1 MSDHVDPFIG
11 TEITDLPPQ
20 TRLAATWWWPKPQ
33 VGNTH
38 PGATYPLGMVSAC
51 AYSGAYPT
59 GYGRYDL
66 SLEGVPS
73 TIHDT
78 QLASGF
84 THFQQ
89 SGTGAIRKYYNYF
102 RVTPMVEPL
111 DVLGRTWDI
120 TDETAE
126 PGYYRA
132 TLESGITAEIT
143 VGPKSAVHRYTFPKH
158 SNARIVIDFS
168 LGGLAIPYG
177 ATVPLRAHLETI
189 EPGVASGEV
198 VAEGA
203 PIAVHVECDT
213 PQWRQMLWYDRR
225 LMPGG
230 TKLALDHIRPTTLRP
245 FGLMWAG
252 PSEPGQT
259 VELRIGFSLRGAE
272 QAEKNLR
279 ADCGP
284 GPARFDAR
292 RERTR
297 KTWRKHIKTISVET
311 PSPDRKTVFATA
323 MYHSLIKPSF
333 ANSESPFWPSAGP
346 FAFDI
351 STMWDIY
358 RTQLPLLTATQPEK
372 AVELANALLTI
383 CEEEGNFPIGYR
395 LARGGDRFSRQGS
408 ALAHTFLADLCQ
420 LGLPGIDWDWALV
433 HMSDDL
439 RRTYGEE
446 YLLRGEAHPITHTLD
461 LAFGYW
467 CTAKVARHVGD
478 KALAAQFEALAERWI
493 NAYNRSTGLLKDSTY
508 YEGSRYNYSFRIQHD
523 MAGRIAVS
531 GGRERFLEQLD
542 AFFGY
547 GAEPV
552 VQPGNKP
559 GAEELLA
566 GYVLGR
572 FEGLNNEPDM
582 DAPWAYHYA
591 GRPDRTAEVVHD
603 IVHQQF
609 GIGRGGLP
617 GNDDSGGLS
626 SWFVWASLG
635 LFPVAGQNIFL
646 VNAPSFSE
654 SSVAVR
660 GGNFVIRTR
669 GFVEP
674 VAGGPVQYVQ
684 SVTLNGEPLERTWIT
699 GEEFHG
705 GGELVVRL
713 GSAPSAWGTV
723 EVPPSTPAA
732 PSSAPSPAGGGS
744 RDAGAADEAAAA
756 AAFATAQDAGPDTIV
771 SETLEAAHPHPLDID
786 IDIDIE
792 TDTEAGDDAS
802 PHRPGSTIVTDLADP
817 AGTAVIDPEKP
828 RTTGDTP

>member
-1 MSDHVDPFIG
+1 VNGHVDPFIG
-11 TEITDLPPQ
+11 TEVTELPAQ
-20 TRLAATWWWPKPQ
+20 TGLAATWWWPKPQ
-33 VGNTH
+33 IGNTH
-38 PGATYPLGMVSAC
+38 PGATFPLGMVSAC
-51 AYSGAYPT
+51 AYSGGYPT

-73 TIHDT
+73 TIHDD

-111 DVLGRTWDI
+111 DVLGRTWRI
-120 TDETAE
+120 TDEMAE
-126 PGYYRA
+126 PGFYSA
-132 TLESGITAEIT
+132 TLDSGVMAEIT
-143 VGPKSAVHRYTFPKH
+143 VGPKSAVHRYTFPRH
-158 SNARIVIDFS
+158 SDARIVIDFS

-177 ATVPLRAHLETI
+177 STIPLRAHLKTI
-189 EPGVASGEV
+189 EPGVASGVV

-203 PIAVHVECDT
+203 PIAVHIECDS

-230 TKLALDHIRPTTLRP
+230 TRLDFDHIRPTTLRP

-259 VELRIGFSLRGAE
+259 IELRIGFSLRGVE
-272 QAEKNLR
+272 QAERNLR

-284 GPARFDAR
+284 GPARFEAR
-292 RERTR
+292 RERTQ
-297 KTWRKHIKTISVET
+297 KTWRKQLKTI
-311 PSPDRKTVFATA
+311 TVDTA
-323 MYHSLIKPSF
+323 SAERRTIFSTALYHSLIKPCF
-333 ANSESPFWPSAGP
+333 AVSESPFWPADGP

-358 RTQLPLLTATQPEK
+358 RTQLPLLTALAPDR

-395 LARGGDRFSRQGS
+395 MARGSDRFSRQGS

-446 YLLRGEAHPITHTLD
+446 FLLRGEAHPISHTLD

-467 CTAKVARHVGD
+467 CTAKVARQLGD
-478 KALAAQFEALAERWI
+478 AALAAQFDALAERWV
-493 NAYNRSTGLLKDSTY
+493 NAFDGSSGLLKDSTY
-508 YEGSRYNYSFRIQHD
+508 YEGSRHNYSFRLLHD
-523 MAGRIAVS
+523 MAGRIELS

-542 AFFGY
+542 EFFGY

-552 VQPGNKP
+552 TQPGNRP
-559 GAEELLA
+559 DVAELLA
-566 GYVLGR
+566 GYELGR

-591 GRPDRTAEVVHD
+591 GRPDRTAEIVHD
-603 IVHQQF
+603 IVLQQF
-609 GIGRGGLP
+609 GTGRGGLP

-626 SWFVWASLG
+626 SWYVWASLG
-635 LFPVAGQNIFL
+635 LFPVAGQNLFL
-646 VNAPSFSE
+646 VNAPSFAE
-654 SSVAVR
+654 ATISVGDNA
-660 GGNFVIRTR
+660 FVIRTR

-674 VAGGPVQYVQ
+674 VAGGPAQYVQ
-684 SVTLNGEPLERTWIT
+684 SAELNGVPLDRSWLR
-699 GEEFHG
+699 GDEFHR
-705 GGELVVRL
+705 GGELVVTL
-713 GSAPSAWGTV
+713 GPVPGTWGTA
-723 EVPPSTPAA
+723 ELPPSVSPAA
-732 PSSAPSPAGGGS
+732 LLDSIHDHQPS
-744 RDAGAADEAAAA
+744 
-756 AAFATAQDAGPDTIV
+756 
-771 SETLEAAHPHPLDID
+771 
-786 IDIDIE
+786 
-792 TDTEAGDDAS
+792 
-802 PHRPGSTIVTDLADP
+802 DP
-817 AGTAVIDPEKP
+817 P
-828 RTTGDTP
+828 RKGESS